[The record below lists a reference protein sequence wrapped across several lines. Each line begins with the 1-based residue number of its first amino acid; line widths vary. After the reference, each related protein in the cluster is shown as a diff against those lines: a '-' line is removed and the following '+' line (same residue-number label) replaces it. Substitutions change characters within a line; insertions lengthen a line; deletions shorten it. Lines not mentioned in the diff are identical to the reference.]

1 MFCSSCSKGCY
12 QNALT
17 TRLQYGVHCYIES
30 STFQLAAASVS
41 TRSVGSVDHGFF
53 GGLGGSHCEDRKSV
67 VFFFYQYELCLMHTA
82 CTVLKALLL
91 DVSTGSQMNDVF
103 LGGLGEKAFFN

>member
-1 MFCSSCSKGCY
+1 MFCLSCTKGCY

-67 VFFFYQYELCLMHTA
+67 AFFFLSIR
-82 CTVLKALLL
+82 ALLNAHSVHSL
-91 DVSTGSQMNDVF
+91 KGSVTGCVNGLPNERRI
-103 LGGLGEKAFFN
+103 LGFGRKSIF